1 MYTIWDTWL
10 LLWSIWSASALD
22 YFPVLQKQDWNTKNF
37 WGCQNNGKYT
47 HSSVAWLWNPFPAT
61 LRQDSLEAL
70 DVGVAAL
77 AIPEMDLTLS
87 NIFSLH
93 NALLYVGMLHF
104 TLFALQ

>member
-1 MYTIWDTWL
+1 M
-10 LLWSIWSASALD
+10 
-22 YFPVLQKQDWNTKNF
+22 
-37 WGCQNNGKYT
+37 
-47 HSSVAWLWNPFPAT
+47 
-61 LRQDSLEAL
+61 
-70 DVGVAAL
+70 GVAVL